1 MTFDEQ
7 DEQLSVLFPDADGV
21 VKHYSFSLTRDEL
34 SFLLTLSPNKSCKL
48 PSLDGRADLDSS
60 GLMTIQYKNPGG
72 YRFAS
77 FNFNDV
83 VLAIKNILEEI

>member
-7 DEQLSVLFPDADGV
+7 DEQLTVLLPDADGV

-48 PSLDGRADLDSS
+48 PSLEGNADLDNSE
-60 GLMTIQYKNPGG
+60 LMTVQYKSPGG

-83 VLAIKNILEEI
+83 VLAIKNRLEEM